1 MVHSFSE
8 SMFIKGFMMEL
19 SVIDQKITSIKCD
32 NLKWVRFAELLVNT
46 APPKSELF
54 PPYGESC
61 EACEWL
67 YDHSDEIMELCMR
80 LDVDDVAC
88 FHFDL
93 IDEIEILRYELHEK
107 YLEIFKT
114 ALLSSENSVVAS
126 LLNLLTP
133 VRASEMQDMKKEFMV
148 MQRLADEI
156 NKRLDHLYYSLSHY
170 SREQIA

>member
-1 MVHSFSE
+1 
-8 SMFIKGFMMEL
+8 MEL
-19 SVIDQKITSIKCD
+19 SMIDQKIASIKSD
-32 NLKWVRFAELLVNT
+32 NLKWLRFAELLVNA

-54 PPYGESC
+54 PQYGESC
-61 EACEWL
+61 EACQWL
-67 YDHSDEIMELCMR
+67 YEHSDEIMELCKR
-80 LDVDDVAC
+80 LDADVFDC

-133 VRASEMQDMKKEFMV
+133 AKSFEMQDAQKEFIV
-148 MQRLADEI
+148 MQKLVDDI
-156 NKRLDHLYYSLSHY
+156 DKRLEHLYYSLSYY
-170 SREQIA
+170 SRQQIA